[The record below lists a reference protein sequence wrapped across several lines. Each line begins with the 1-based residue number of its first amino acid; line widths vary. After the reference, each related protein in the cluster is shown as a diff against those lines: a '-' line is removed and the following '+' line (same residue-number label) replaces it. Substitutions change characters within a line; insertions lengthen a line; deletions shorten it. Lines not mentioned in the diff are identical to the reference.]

1 MTDMAKKQI
10 LLDIMLGG
18 KFICQLKY
26 DGMPFPELINGKVVP
41 VYDSKDLE
49 RFVYEQRPSLRGKDI
64 RIEFSSQKA

>member
-1 MTDMAKKQI
+1 MAKKQI

-41 VYDSKDLE
+41 VYDAEDLE

-64 RIEFSSQKA
+64 RIEFSNQKA

>member
-1 MTDMAKKQI
+1 MAKKV

-26 DGMPFPELINGKVVP
+26 DGMPFPELIDGKVVP
-41 VYDSKDLE
+41 VYDSEDLE
-49 RFVYEQRPSLRGKDI
+49 KFVYEKRPSLRGKDI

>member
-1 MTDMAKKQI
+1 MAKKV

-26 DGMPFPELINGKVVP
+26 DGMPFPELIDGKVVP
-41 VYDSKDLE
+41 VYDSEDLE
-49 RFVYEQRPSLRGKDI
+49 KFVFEKRPSLRGKDI